1 MMNIQAFTPG
11 IRPAPVPRQASP
23 APLPN
28 RFGAGAVTYDHFRRP
43 AVDQM
48 IRHYLNQSVDARG
61 AGIAFRANDYEV
73 KAENLARQSGRGRTT
88 VQHFLTRAQEL
99 FNEGRRAHAQRY
111 EDRAIHLARHTDG
124 KGPGVHYLL
133 GRATT
138 QREHGLAF
146 QAEQYETR
154 AEKLA
159 QGSHHVATVFNHY
172 LERAKTLR
180 DEGHTFKAQ
189 RYEKKA
195 EHLAVFVPPAQRKA
209 NAMAGPTNTVPNP
222 EHFEELRPEEM
233 GAAAIAVSVPLLL
246 ISLLG
251 RTRGR

>member
-1 MMNIQAFTPG
+1 MMMNLQVFPHGVRPVMAS
-11 IRPAPVPRQASP
+11 RPAPP

-48 IRHYLNQSVDARG
+48 IRHYLNQAVDARG
-61 AGIAFRANDYEV
+61 AGITFRANDYEV
-73 KAENLARQSGRGRTT
+73 KAEHLARQSGRGRTT
-88 VQHFLTRAQEL
+88 VTHFLTRAQEL

-111 EDRAIHLARHTDG
+111 EDRAIHLAGHTDG
-124 KGPGVHYLL
+124 RGPVVHYLL
-133 GRATT
+133 SRATT

-159 QGSHHVATVFNHY
+159 HGSHHVGTVFNHY

-189 RYEKKA
+189 RYEQKA

-209 NAMAGPTNTVPNP
+209 NAMAGPVNHPP
-222 EHFEELRPEEM
+222 DHFDERRPEEM
-233 GAAAIAVSVPLLL
+233 GATMMAVSLPLLL

-251 RTRGR
+251 RARAH